1 MTALVAAAV
10 VVAAISTG
18 HADATAVTVKGDRL
32 VVMTIG
38 EFFANPQW
46 PAAVEAHVAALNRA
60 GGIEDA
66 AGATHLVKVIVCD
79 TKADPSEAQRC
90 AQRAVDQHVV
100 AVVGMS
106 ALDSDAIWPVLEAAG
121 IPVIGSHVNTE
132 RDATS
137 PVAFPLAAG
146 IVGMFSAMPQ
156 LLVRQGAHKV
166 AVVVSDF
173 GDATDSALALIRSGL
188 SLTTAATGPVVRV
201 PLEATD
207 LAPYAAA
214 ADREGVDGVIAFIAG
229 DGQAA
234 LLKALRTLRYQGAVV
249 TQASLSITGSPAV
262 DEGTLGVG
270 EFPPVTARVKGM
282 QRFRQD
288 MLDAGISSFGS
299 LGPLEP
305 ESVNYWLA
313 AWVFE
318 RVARGLP
325 DANAKS
331 VLEAL
336 SRVEKLDMGG
346 ITPPLSTTPAKLPYP
361 RLFNPTVTL
370 NSVENGKVTRLSGG
384 FLDPLTGDLR

>member
-1 MTALVAAAV
+1 M
-10 VVAAISTG
+10 
-18 HADATAVTVKGDRL
+18 
-32 VVMTIG
+32 
-38 EFFANPQW
+38 
-46 PAAVEAHVAALNRA
+46 
-60 GGIEDA
+60 
-66 AGATHLVKVIVCD
+66 CD

-121 IPVIGSHVNTE
+121 IPVIGSHVNTD

-234 LLKALRTLRYQGAVV
+234 FSRRSAHCV
-249 TQASLSITGSPAV
+249 TRGRSSRKRRCRSPA
-262 DEGTLGVG
+262 
-270 EFPPVTARVKGM
+270 ARRSTKEPSASV
-282 QRFRQD
+282 
-288 MLDAGISSFGS
+288 SS
-299 LGPLEP
+299 
-305 ESVNYWLA
+305 
-313 AWVFE
+313 
-318 RVARGLP
+318 
-325 DANAKS
+325 
-331 VLEAL
+331 
-336 SRVEKLDMGG
+336 
-346 ITPPLSTTPAKLPYP
+346 
-361 RLFNPTVTL
+361 
-370 NSVENGKVTRLSGG
+370 
-384 FLDPLTGDLR
+384 LR

>member
-10 VVAAISTG
+10 LVAAIGPG

-46 PAAVEAHVAALNRA
+46 PAAVEARVAALNRA

-66 AGATHLVKVIVCD
+66 AGATHQVKVIVCD

-90 AQRAVDQHVV
+90 AQRAVDQRVV

-106 ALDSDAIWPVLEAAG
+106 TLDSDVIWPVLEAAG
-121 IPVIGSHVNTE
+121 IPVIGSRVNTD

-166 AVVVSDF
+166 AVIVSDF

-188 SLTTAATGPVVRV
+188 SLTSAAAGPVVRV

-214 ADREGVDGVIAFIAG
+214 ADEKGSTAWSRSSRATGK
-229 DGQAA
+229 
-234 LLKALRTLRYQGAVV
+234 LPSQGAPRACA
-249 TQASLSITGSPAV
+249 TRERSSRKRRCRSPGARRSTKEPSASA
-262 DEGTLGVG
+262 
-270 EFPPVTARVKGM
+270 
-282 QRFRQD
+282 
-288 MLDAGISSFGS
+288 SS
-299 LGPLEP
+299 
-305 ESVNYWLA
+305 
-313 AWVFE
+313 
-318 RVARGLP
+318 
-325 DANAKS
+325 
-331 VLEAL
+331 
-336 SRVEKLDMGG
+336 
-346 ITPPLSTTPAKLPYP
+346 
-361 RLFNPTVTL
+361 
-370 NSVENGKVTRLSGG
+370 
-384 FLDPLTGDLR
+384 LR